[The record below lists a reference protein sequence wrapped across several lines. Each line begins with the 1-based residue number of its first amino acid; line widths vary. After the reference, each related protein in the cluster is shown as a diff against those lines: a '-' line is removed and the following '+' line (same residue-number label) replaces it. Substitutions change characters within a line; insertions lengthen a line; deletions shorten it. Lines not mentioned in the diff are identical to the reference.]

1 MRELTK
7 AESQVMQVIWEKEKC
22 FVKEIIEA
30 LPEPKPAYNT
40 VSTIVRI
47 LESKGFVDHEVF
59 GKSHRYFAAIE
70 KDTYRKFTT
79 NQLMSSYF
87 SGSPSKLLSFFI
99 EEKDID
105 TKSLDEMLL
114 LIEKAKK
121 NHD

>member
-7 AESQVMQVIWEKEKC
+7 AEAQVMQVIWQKGKC
-22 FVKEIIEA
+22 FVKEIIEE

-47 LESKGFVDHEVF
+47 LESKDFVDHEVF
-59 GKSHRYFAAIE
+59 GKSHRYYAVID
-70 KDTYRKFTT
+70 KDDYRKFTT
-79 NQLMSSYF
+79 NQLVSSYF

-105 TKSLDEMLL
+105 AGSLDEMLE
-114 LIEKAKK
+114 LIKKAKK
-121 NHD
+121 SHE

>member
-30 LPEPKPAYNT
+30 LPKPKPAYNT

-70 KDTYRKFTT
+70 KDAYRKFTT

-87 SGSPSKLLSFFI
+87 NGSPSKLLSFFI

-105 TKSLDEMLL
+105 TQSLDEMLK

-121 NHD
+121 SHE